1 MSQKKI
7 ITVLG
12 ATGKQGGS
20 VVETFLNDPK
30 LNGDWAVRGVTR
42 DTSKE
47 VSQRLS
53 GLGVEMVSA
62 DLNDKD
68 SLVKA
73 FSGSYAVFAV
83 EIQQGKNIADA
94 SKAHKKDIKFLI
106 WSSQLNIKK
115 LSNGMLSNLYH
126 FDSKAI
132 VEEYIRELGIPA
144 TFFLPGFYMSNIPG
158 GMLRPSPED
167 GAWTFA
173 LPIPP
178 TAVFPMYFT
187 GDTGKYIKGAVLH
200 EKEVLGKR
208 ILGATAYMTG
218 QEIVDG
224 FKRVFPKSGKTARYY
239 QLPEDQFRGFMKTQN
254 SPDFVVEEMHLNMRL
269 LDEFGYYGGESLDW
283 TYQLV
288 EDPLTTWEEFAKA
301 DPGFASA
308 K

>member
-7 ITVLG
+7 ITILG

-30 LNGDWAVRGVTR
+30 LNGDWTVRGITR

-47 VSQRLS
+47 ASQRLL
-53 GLGVEMVSA
+53 GLGVEMA
-62 DLNDKD
+62 DLNNKD

-73 FSGSYAVFAV
+73 FKGSYAVFAVTKYWESLDMQV

-94 SKAHKKDIKFLI
+94 SKETDIEFLI

-115 LSNGMLSNLYH
+115 LSNGVLSNLYH

-158 GMLRPSPED
+158 GMFRPSPY
-167 GAWTFA
+167 
-173 LPIPP
+173 
-178 TAVFPMYFT
+178 V
-187 GDTGKYIKGAVLH
+187 KGAILH

-208 ILGATAYMTG
+208 ILGATTYMTG
-218 QEIVDG
+218 EEIVDG
-224 FKRVFPKSGKTARYY
+224 FKRVFSESGKTARYY
-239 QLPEDQFRGFMKTQN
+239 QLSEDQFRGVIKTQN
-254 SPDFVVEEMHLNMRL
+254 SPDYIIDEMHQNMRL
-269 LDEFGYYGGESLDW
+269 LNEFGYYGGESLNW
-283 TYQLV
+283 THQLV
-288 EDPLTTWEEFAKA
+288 KERLTTWEEFAKG

-308 K
+308 R